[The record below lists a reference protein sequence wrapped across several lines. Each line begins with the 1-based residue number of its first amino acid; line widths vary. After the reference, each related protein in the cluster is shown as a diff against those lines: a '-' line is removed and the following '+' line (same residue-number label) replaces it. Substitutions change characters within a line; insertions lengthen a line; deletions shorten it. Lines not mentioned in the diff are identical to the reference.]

1 MSGGV
6 AVRLERTLV
15 ASAAAAGVALSV
27 EGARATEWASA
38 TFVGAR
44 HHLRLALSG
53 GAAAVADWLDAL
65 PETELPMPGHLVAD
79 LIVTARGDGTAAIEV
94 LTVVEAR

>member
-1 MSGGV
+1 MSGDV

-27 EGARATEWASA
+27 VEALATEWASA

-53 GAAAVADWLDAL
+53 GAAVADWLDAL
-65 PETELPMPGHLVAD
+65 PEADLPMPGHLVAD
-79 LIVTARGDGTAAIEV
+79 LIVTARGDGTAAVEV